1 MALLFVSK
9 VDDPQEWR
17 AELTRRLPDLEVRV
31 YPETGP
37 IDEIDMALVWLPP
50 PGLLASLPN
59 LRLILSLGAGVDAML
74 ADPTLPDVPLCR
86 LVDESLTRTMSE
98 FVLLQVL
105 RYHRELDHFARDQRV
120 QRWHLRIPP
129 PTAQRRVGILG
140 LGVLGT
146 HAAVTLRDHGF
157 SVRGWARSPKSIDGV
172 RCFAGQAQLGEF
184 LSGADLLVCLL
195 PLTDETRGILD
206 RDLFAQLP
214 QGARLIQVGRGAHL
228 VEPDLLDALAS
239 GQLAGATL
247 DVFTTEP
254 LPAGHPFWS
263 DERIDITPHAASYS
277 DPGFGAGVIVDN
289 IVRLREGRP
298 LQNVVD
304 RARGY

>member
-37 IDEIDMALVWLPP
+37 VDEIDMALVWLPP
-50 PGLLASLPN
+50 RGLLASLPK

-129 PTAQRRVGILG
+129 PTSQRRVGILG

-146 HAAVTLRDHGF
+146 HAAITLRDHGF

-172 RCFAGQAQLGEF
+172 SCFAGREQLGEF
-184 LSGADLLVCLL
+184 LSGTDLLVCLL

-206 RDLFAQLP
+206 RELFAQLP
-214 QGARLIQVGRGAHL
+214 KGARLIQVGRGGHL
-228 VEPDLLDALAS
+228 VEADLLDALES
-239 GQLAGATL
+239 GQLGGATL
-247 DVFTTEP
+247 DVFSTEP

-263 DERIDITPHAASYS
+263 NERIDITPHAASYS
-277 DPGFGAGVIVDN
+277 DPSFGAGVIADN

-304 RARGY
+304 HARGY